1 MDLSGRA
8 SRRAFV
14 LGSAG
19 LALPATTVLGAG
31 AASAAGIDTPAALRA
46 ALSSYLS
53 TRVGTVGLL
62 LHDHHTGQ
70 EVTYNTFRNQSLSTI
85 KVLVLVALLRRSQE
99 RGVAVTTSQRALASR
114 MIRYSDNAATDSLIA
129 QVGSSTIVRV
139 ARDVG
144 MSSTVVQT
152 GSYGSSWWGYSTTV
166 PADLVRLLR
175 VVVISTGYLTT
186 VNRAYVREL
195 MSTVT
200 ATQRWGV
207 CDPPLPTEVYTIV
220 KNGWGPLTGGYRV
233 NSLGYVHG
241 DNRWYT
247 LAILSRSPNGFTYG
261 RATVDAVSLL
271 VYRALDV
278 PLR

>member
-129 QVGSSTIVRV
+129 QVGSS
-139 ARDVG
+139 
-144 MSSTVVQT
+144 
-152 GSYGSSWWGYSTTV
+152 
-166 PADLVRLLR
+166 
-175 VVVISTGYLTT
+175 
-186 VNRAYVREL
+186 
-195 MSTVT
+195 
-200 ATQRWGV
+200 
-207 CDPPLPTEVYTIV
+207 
-220 KNGWGPLTGGYRV
+220 
-233 NSLGYVHG
+233 
-241 DNRWYT
+241 
-247 LAILSRSPNGFTYG
+247 RSCEWPGTS
-261 RATVDAVSLL
+261 A
-271 VYRALDV
+271 
-278 PLR
+278 